1 MKKKL
6 SVVIAIIL
14 TLALSL
20 AFTGCDNDTSKTEDY
35 GTLTVANVTLAE
47 GEEKNLEIT
56 FSKPEKAEPVEY
68 TFEGDAIEIKDGKVK
83 ALKGG
88 VTVAVNAETEHHKAN
103 FTVTVT
109 ENYGTMSVEN
119 ITANVGEEKEINVTF
134 SKPEKAEPVEYTFEG
149 DAIEI
154 KDGKIKALKGGET
167 VTVTA
172 TTAHHTATFTVTI
185 AEDYGTLTVND
196 IEGVMEGTTGVDI
209 EYTFSNPAYAEE
221 ITYTFDGND
230 IEIVNGKINVL
241 VGGKTVTVTAKTSHH
256 ETTFTVTTLIDYGE
270 LNFTDVYA
278 WVGYPASELDYE
290 FSKPERKEAFTYK
303 YDATKLTIDAEKNTV
318 KALVAGDV
326 EVTVESEHF
335 ADKFT
340 VHAEQVNK
348 NDACYTVPADFNTRI
363 AGKLAEYRNKGND
376 GHTTLFIGDS
386 FFDERWFWTDFNR
399 TYAGKDALIAGVSSS
414 TTYDWEHFTQ
424 TFLKNVSPKQIAM
437 HMGTNNV
444 YDDKKS
450 ATETVSSLQRMFY
463 LMHDAMPQTH
473 IYWFNISQ
481 RSYGDSEIGIVA
493 TVNTA
498 MKKWAANREWI
509 TLIDTSSKLTNDM
522 LRDNV
527 HPKLEYYSVFVNAL
541 KDAGA
546 VIEDAP
552 VKEGVGFTAGTY
564 NKDAKTFN
572 LKTNARTRAYLMDG
586 ASEYSGNFVVS
597 GTAKTSANGN
607 NPWTEF
613 IINKAPADD
622 WFSAANALPVSN
634 ITFASN
640 GNSAIWGYKA
650 AGGRDTLA
658 TVDITSYTFTVIAY
672 NGSVLFKVND
682 SVKVYTDTDIK
693 DTYFGFG
700 TENAELGITNLSV
713 TISDD
718 VAIRAKYDQLAPTPS
733 ASIEDI
739 DRTVDK
745 PINEGAWTA
754 EYKGKM
760 LNRNYVISGKIDVTA
775 VGNNPHIHFKFDGDG
790 NRILLWDNPGDGSLK
805 LKCAVNGNYDALG
818 NVPDNAKYQ
827 IKSGEKLTLTWKLV
841 VTDTDAYLYIN
852 GELRM
857 VWKNIPGNSVN
868 LSSEAV
874 ACKFYDMTAKT
885 LADDKAE
892 YEKII
897 SDMQS
902 TIDAYKNNAAG
913 VYRA

>member
-6 SVVIAIIL
+6 SIVIAIIL

-35 GTLTVANVTLAE
+35 GTLTVTNVTLAE

-68 TFEGDAIEIKDGKVK
+68 TFEGDAIEIKDGK
-83 ALKGG
+83 
-88 VTVAVNAETEHHKAN
+88 
-103 FTVTVT
+103 
-109 ENYGTMSVEN
+109 
-119 ITANVGEEKEINVTF
+119 
-134 SKPEKAEPVEYTFEG
+134 
-149 DAIEI
+149 
-154 KDGKIKALKGGET
+154 IKALKGGAT

-172 TTAHHTATFTVTI
+172 TTAHHTVTFTVTI

-256 ETTFTVTTLIDYGE
+256 ETTFIVTTLIDYGE

-290 FSKPERKEAFTYK
+290 FSKPERKETFTYK

-363 AGKLAEYRNKGND
+363 EGKLAEYRNKGND

-493 TVNTA
+493 TVNSA

-522 LRDNV
+522 LRDKV

-634 ITFASN
+634 ITFANN
-640 GNSAIWGYKA
+640 GSSQIWGYKA

-658 TVDITSYTFTVIAY
+658 TVDITSYTFTIIAY

-733 ASIEDI
+733 ASIEDL
-739 DRTVDK
+739 DRTVDQR
-745 PINEGAWTA
+745 IYEGAWTA
-754 EYKGKM
+754 EYKGKI

-818 NVPDNAKYQ
+818 TVPNNAKYQ

-841 VTDTDAYLYIN
+841 VTDNDAYLYIN

-897 SDMQS
+897 SDMKS

>member
-35 GTLTVANVTLAE
+35 GTLTVTNVTLAE

-363 AGKLAEYRNKGND
+363 AGKLDEYRNKGND

-481 RSYGDSEIGIVA
+481 RSSGGSEIGIVA

-522 LRDNV
+522 LPDNV

-552 VKEGVGFTAGTY
+552 A
-564 NKDAKTFN
+564 
-572 LKTNARTRAYLMDG
+572 
-586 ASEYSGNFVVS
+586 
-597 GTAKTSANGN
+597 
-607 NPWTEF
+607 
-613 IINKAPADD
+613 
-622 WFSAANALPVSN
+622 
-634 ITFASN
+634 
-640 GNSAIWGYKA
+640 
-650 AGGRDTLA
+650 
-658 TVDITSYTFTVIAY
+658 
-672 NGSVLFKVND
+672 
-682 SVKVYTDTDIK
+682 
-693 DTYFGFG
+693 
-700 TENAELGITNLSV
+700 
-713 TISDD
+713 
-718 VAIRAKYDQLAPTPS
+718 PS

-739 DRTVDK
+739 VRTKSQSVGDY
-745 PINEGAWTA
+745 PWTA
-754 EYKGKM
+754 EYKGKT
-760 LNRNYVISGKIDVTA
+760 LNRHYVISGKIDITDTS
-775 VGNNPHIHFKFDGDG
+775 GNPHVGFDFDTYA
-790 NRILLWDNPGDGSLK
+790 NRILLWDNQTNGQYKVGYAYNGDHKNDAPANAIYTKETGKTLTLEWKIVVTNSD
-805 LKCAVNGNYDALG
+805 AYFYVNGD
-818 NVPDNAKYQ
+818 
-827 IKSGEKLTLTWKLV
+827 
-841 VTDTDAYLYIN
+841 
-852 GELRM
+852 LRL
-857 VWKNIPGNSVN
+857 VWKNIPGNSLTLN
-868 LSSEAV
+868 TQAMD
-874 ACKFYDMTAKT
+874 AKFYDMTAKT

-902 TIDAYKNNAAG
+902 TIDAYKNNTAG

>member
-47 GEEKNLEIT
+47 GEEKNLEI
-56 FSKPEKAEPVEY
+56 
-68 TFEGDAIEIKDGKVK
+68 
-83 ALKGG
+83 
-88 VTVAVNAETEHHKAN
+88 
-103 FTVTVT
+103 
-109 ENYGTMSVEN
+109 
-119 ITANVGEEKEINVTF
+119 TF

-399 TYAGKDALIAGVSSS
+399 TYAGKDALITGVSSS

-481 RSYGDSEIGIVA
+481 RSYGNSEIGIVA

-634 ITFASN
+634 ITFANN

-739 DRTVDK
+739 VRTKSQSVGDY
-745 PINEGAWTA
+745 PWTA
-754 EYKGKM
+754 EYKGKT
-760 LNRNYVISGKIDVTA
+760 LNRNYVISGKIDITDTS
-775 VGNNPHIHFKFDGDG
+775 GNPHVGFDFDTYA
-790 NRILLWDNPGDGSLK
+790 NRILLWDNQTNGQYKVGYAYNGDHKNDAPANAIYTKETGKTLTLEWKIVVTNSD
-805 LKCAVNGNYDALG
+805 AYFYVNGD
-818 NVPDNAKYQ
+818 
-827 IKSGEKLTLTWKLV
+827 
-841 VTDTDAYLYIN
+841 
-852 GELRM
+852 LRL
-857 VWKNIPGNSVN
+857 VWKNIPGNSLTLN
-868 LSSEAV
+868 TQAMD
-874 ACKFYDMTAKT
+874 AKFYDMTAKT

-902 TIDAYKNNAAG
+902 TIDAYKNNTAG

>member
-6 SVVIAIIL
+6 SIVIAIIL

-47 GEEKNLEIT
+47 GEEKNLEI
-56 FSKPEKAEPVEY
+56 
-68 TFEGDAIEIKDGKVK
+68 
-83 ALKGG
+83 
-88 VTVAVNAETEHHKAN
+88 
-103 FTVTVT
+103 
-109 ENYGTMSVEN
+109 
-119 ITANVGEEKEINVTF
+119 TF

-363 AGKLAEYRNKGND
+363 AGKLAEDRNKGND

-463 LMHDAMPQTH
+463 LMLILTNTNTLTINLNKFRDRILQSSSNTNSTSFFYRQVWKFTNSHFTSR
-473 IYWFNISQ
+473 IYTSTSFTYNNIFNI
-481 RSYGDSEIGIVA
+481 
-493 TVNTA
+493 
-498 MKKWAANREWI
+498 
-509 TLIDTSSKLTNDM
+509 
-522 LRDNV
+522 
-527 HPKLEYYSVFVNAL
+527 
-541 KDAGA
+541 
-546 VIEDAP
+546 
-552 VKEGVGFTAGTY
+552 
-564 NKDAKTFN
+564 
-572 LKTNARTRAYLMDG
+572 
-586 ASEYSGNFVVS
+586 
-597 GTAKTSANGN
+597 
-607 NPWTEF
+607 F
-613 IINKAPADD
+613 IIILTTPWSQTTCATNCATPR
-622 WFSAANALPVSN
+622 N
-634 ITFASN
+634 I
-640 GNSAIWGYKA
+640 
-650 AGGRDTLA
+650 
-658 TVDITSYTFTVIAY
+658 
-672 NGSVLFKVND
+672 
-682 SVKVYTDTDIK
+682 
-693 DTYFGFG
+693 
-700 TENAELGITNLSV
+700 E
-713 TISDD
+713 
-718 VAIRAKYDQLAPTPS
+718 
-733 ASIEDI
+733 
-739 DRTVDK
+739 
-745 PINEGAWTA
+745 
-754 EYKGKM
+754 
-760 LNRNYVISGKIDVTA
+760 
-775 VGNNPHIHFKFDGDG
+775 H
-790 NRILLWDNPGDGSLK
+790 
-805 LKCAVNGNYDALG
+805 
-818 NVPDNAKYQ
+818 
-827 IKSGEKLTLTWKLV
+827 
-841 VTDTDAYLYIN
+841 
-852 GELRM
+852 
-857 VWKNIPGNSVN
+857 
-868 LSSEAV
+868 
-874 ACKFYDMTAKT
+874 
-885 LADDKAE
+885 
-892 YEKII
+892 
-897 SDMQS
+897 
-902 TIDAYKNNAAG
+902 
-913 VYRA
+913 

>member
-1 MKKKL
+1 
-6 SVVIAIIL
+6 
-14 TLALSL
+14 
-20 AFTGCDNDTSKTEDY
+20 
-35 GTLTVANVTLAE
+35 
-47 GEEKNLEIT
+47 
-56 FSKPEKAEPVEY
+56 
-68 TFEGDAIEIKDGKVK
+68 
-83 ALKGG
+83 
-88 VTVAVNAETEHHKAN
+88 
-103 FTVTVT
+103 
-109 ENYGTMSVEN
+109 
-119 ITANVGEEKEINVTF
+119 
-134 SKPEKAEPVEYTFEG
+134 
-149 DAIEI
+149 
-154 KDGKIKALKGGET
+154 
-167 VTVTA
+167 
-172 TTAHHTATFTVTI
+172 
-185 AEDYGTLTVND
+185 
-196 IEGVMEGTTGVDI
+196 
-209 EYTFSNPAYAEE
+209 
-221 ITYTFDGND
+221 
-230 IEIVNGKINVL
+230 
-241 VGGKTVTVTAKTSHH
+241 
-256 ETTFTVTTLIDYGE
+256 
-270 LNFTDVYA
+270 
-278 WVGYPASELDYE
+278 
-290 FSKPERKEAFTYK
+290 
-303 YDATKLTIDAEKNTV
+303 
-318 KALVAGDV
+318 
-326 EVTVESEHF
+326 
-335 ADKFT
+335 
-340 VHAEQVNK
+340 
-348 NDACYTVPADFNTRI
+348 
-363 AGKLAEYRNKGND
+363 
-376 GHTTLFIGDS
+376 
-386 FFDERWFWTDFNR
+386 
-399 TYAGKDALIAGVSSS
+399 
-414 TTYDWEHFTQ
+414 
-424 TFLKNVSPKQIAM
+424 
-437 HMGTNNV
+437 
-444 YDDKKS
+444 
-450 ATETVSSLQRMFY
+450 
-463 LMHDAMPQTH
+463 
-473 IYWFNISQ
+473 
-481 RSYGDSEIGIVA
+481 
-493 TVNTA
+493 

-733 ASIEDI
+733 ASIEDL
-739 DRTVDK
+739 DRTVDHR
-745 PINEGAWTA
+745 IYEGAWTA
-754 EYKGKM
+754 EYKGKI

-818 NVPDNAKYQ
+818 TVPDNAKYQ
-827 IKSGEKLTLTWKLV
+827 IKSGEKLTITWKLV
-841 VTDTDAYLYIN
+841 ATDNDAYLYLN

-897 SDMQS
+897 SDMQP

>member
-14 TLALSL
+14 TLALSF

-47 GEEKNLEIT
+47 GEEKNLEI
-56 FSKPEKAEPVEY
+56 
-68 TFEGDAIEIKDGKVK
+68 
-83 ALKGG
+83 
-88 VTVAVNAETEHHKAN
+88 
-103 FTVTVT
+103 
-109 ENYGTMSVEN
+109 
-119 ITANVGEEKEINVTF
+119 TF

-493 TVNTA
+493 TVNST

-541 KDAGA
+541 KDAGV

-739 DRTVDK
+739 DRTVDQR
-745 PINEGAWTA
+745 IYEGAWTA
-754 EYKGKM
+754 EYKGKI

-818 NVPDNAKYQ
+818 TVPDNAKYQ
-827 IKSGEKLTLTWKLV
+827 IKSGEKLTITWKLV
-841 VTDTDAYLYIN
+841 ATDNDAYLYLN

>member
-20 AFTGCDNDTSKTEDY
+20 AFTGCDNDPAKTEDY

-119 ITANVGEEKEINVTF
+119 ITASVGEEKEINVTF

-154 KDGKIKALKGGET
+154 KDGKIKALKSGAT

-209 EYTFSNPAYAEE
+209 EYTFSNPAYAEA

-278 WVGYPASELDYE
+278 WVGYPASELDYA

-303 YDATKLTIDAEKNTV
+303 YDTTKLTIDAEKNTV

-481 RSYGDSEIGIVA
+481 RSYDDAKIGIVA
-493 TVNTA
+493 TVNSA

-509 TLIDTSSKLTNDM
+509 TLIDTSSKLTTDM

-541 KDAGA
+541 KDAGV

-733 ASIEDI
+733 ASIDDI
-739 DRTVDK
+739 ERDK
-745 PINEGAWTA
+745 GQGVNDQPVNIN
-754 EYKGKM
+754 YKNHDLRK
-760 LNRNYVISGKIDVTA
+760 NYVLSGKVDVTDCA
-775 VGNNPHIHFKFDGDG
+775 NNAHLVIGWDTFSD
-790 NRILLWDNPGDGSLK
+790 RLLLWDNQSDGNFK
-805 LKCAVNGNYDALG
+805 MGYAYNGAHKNDA
-818 NVPDNAKYQ
+818 PSNAIYTKEAG
-827 IKSGEKLTLTWKLV
+827 KTLTLEWKLV
-841 VTDTDAYLYIN
+841 VTNSDAYFYVN
-852 GELRM
+852 GDLRLI
-857 VWKNIPGNSVN
+857 WKGIPDKA
-868 LSSEAV
+868 LLITSEHAT
-874 ACKFYDMTAKT
+874 CKFYDMTAKT

-897 SDMQS
+897 SDMKS

>member
-154 KDGKIKALKGGET
+154 KDGKIKALKGGAT

-363 AGKLAEYRNKGND
+363 EGKLAEYRNKGND

-481 RSYGDSEIGIVA
+481 RSSGGSEIGIVA

-552 VKEGVGFTAGTY
+552 A
-564 NKDAKTFN
+564 
-572 LKTNARTRAYLMDG
+572 
-586 ASEYSGNFVVS
+586 
-597 GTAKTSANGN
+597 
-607 NPWTEF
+607 
-613 IINKAPADD
+613 
-622 WFSAANALPVSN
+622 
-634 ITFASN
+634 
-640 GNSAIWGYKA
+640 
-650 AGGRDTLA
+650 
-658 TVDITSYTFTVIAY
+658 
-672 NGSVLFKVND
+672 
-682 SVKVYTDTDIK
+682 
-693 DTYFGFG
+693 
-700 TENAELGITNLSV
+700 
-713 TISDD
+713 
-718 VAIRAKYDQLAPTPS
+718 PS

-739 DRTVDK
+739 VRTKSQSVGDY
-745 PINEGAWTA
+745 PWTA
-754 EYKGKM
+754 EYKGKT
-760 LNRNYVISGKIDVTA
+760 LNRHYVISGKIDITDTS
-775 VGNNPHIHFKFDGDG
+775 GNPHVGFDFDTYA
-790 NRILLWDNPGDGSLK
+790 NRILLWDNQTNGQYKVGYAYNGDHKNDAPANAIYTKETGKTLTLEWKIVVTNSD
-805 LKCAVNGNYDALG
+805 AYFYVNGD
-818 NVPDNAKYQ
+818 
-827 IKSGEKLTLTWKLV
+827 
-841 VTDTDAYLYIN
+841 
-852 GELRM
+852 LRL
-857 VWKNIPGNSVN
+857 VWKNIPGNSLTLN
-868 LSSEAV
+868 TQAMD
-874 ACKFYDMTAKT
+874 AKFYDMTAKT

-902 TIDAYKNNAAG
+902 TIDAYKNNTAG

>member
-35 GTLTVANVTLAE
+35 GTLTVTNVTLAE

-290 FSKPERKEAFTYK
+290 FSKPERKETFTYK

-493 TVNTA
+493 TVNST

-552 VKEGVGFTAGTY
+552 A
-564 NKDAKTFN
+564 
-572 LKTNARTRAYLMDG
+572 
-586 ASEYSGNFVVS
+586 
-597 GTAKTSANGN
+597 
-607 NPWTEF
+607 
-613 IINKAPADD
+613 
-622 WFSAANALPVSN
+622 
-634 ITFASN
+634 
-640 GNSAIWGYKA
+640 
-650 AGGRDTLA
+650 
-658 TVDITSYTFTVIAY
+658 
-672 NGSVLFKVND
+672 
-682 SVKVYTDTDIK
+682 
-693 DTYFGFG
+693 
-700 TENAELGITNLSV
+700 
-713 TISDD
+713 
-718 VAIRAKYDQLAPTPS
+718 PS
-733 ASIEDI
+733 ASIEDL
-739 DRTVDK
+739 DRTVDQR
-745 PINEGAWTA
+745 INEGAWTA
-754 EYKGKM
+754 EYKGKI

-818 NVPDNAKYQ
+818 TVPNNAKYQ

-841 VTDTDAYLYIN
+841 VTDNDAYLYIN

-897 SDMQS
+897 SDMKS
-902 TIDAYKNNAAG
+902 TIDAYKNNTAG

>member
-35 GTLTVANVTLAE
+35 GTLTVTNVTLAE
-47 GEEKNLEIT
+47 GEEKNLEI
-56 FSKPEKAEPVEY
+56 
-68 TFEGDAIEIKDGKVK
+68 
-83 ALKGG
+83 
-88 VTVAVNAETEHHKAN
+88 
-103 FTVTVT
+103 
-109 ENYGTMSVEN
+109 
-119 ITANVGEEKEINVTF
+119 TF

-290 FSKPERKEAFTYK
+290 FSKPERKETFTYK

-493 TVNTA
+493 TVNST

-552 VKEGVGFTAGTY
+552 A
-564 NKDAKTFN
+564 
-572 LKTNARTRAYLMDG
+572 
-586 ASEYSGNFVVS
+586 
-597 GTAKTSANGN
+597 
-607 NPWTEF
+607 
-613 IINKAPADD
+613 
-622 WFSAANALPVSN
+622 
-634 ITFASN
+634 
-640 GNSAIWGYKA
+640 
-650 AGGRDTLA
+650 
-658 TVDITSYTFTVIAY
+658 
-672 NGSVLFKVND
+672 
-682 SVKVYTDTDIK
+682 
-693 DTYFGFG
+693 
-700 TENAELGITNLSV
+700 
-713 TISDD
+713 
-718 VAIRAKYDQLAPTPS
+718 PS
-733 ASIEDI
+733 ASIEDL
-739 DRTVDK
+739 DRTVDQR
-745 PINEGAWTA
+745 INEGAWTA
-754 EYKGKM
+754 EYKGKI

-818 NVPDNAKYQ
+818 TVPNNAKYQ

-841 VTDTDAYLYIN
+841 VTDNDAYLYIN

-897 SDMQS
+897 SDMKS
-902 TIDAYKNNAAG
+902 TIDAYKNNTAG

>member
-6 SVVIAIIL
+6 SIVIAIIL

-68 TFEGDAIEIKDGKVK
+68 TFEG
-83 ALKGG
+83 
-88 VTVAVNAETEHHKAN
+88 N
-103 FTVTVT
+103 
-109 ENYGTMSVEN
+109 
-119 ITANVGEEKEINVTF
+119 
-134 SKPEKAEPVEYTFEG
+134 
-149 DAIEI
+149 AIEI

-209 EYTFSNPAYAEE
+209 EYTFSNPAHAEE

-278 WVGYPASELDYE
+278 WVDYPASELDYE

-493 TVNTA
+493 TVNST

-541 KDAGA
+541 KDAGV

-564 NKDAKTFN
+564 NKEAKTFN

-634 ITFASN
+634 ITFANN

-739 DRTVDK
+739 DRTVDQH
-745 PINEGAWTA
+745 INEGAWTA

-818 NVPDNAKYQ
+818 TVPDNAKYQ

-841 VTDTDAYLYIN
+841 ATDNDAYLYIN

>member
-6 SVVIAIIL
+6 SIVIAIIL
-14 TLALSL
+14 TLTLSL

-47 GEEKNLEIT
+47 GEEKNLEI
-56 FSKPEKAEPVEY
+56 
-68 TFEGDAIEIKDGKVK
+68 
-83 ALKGG
+83 
-88 VTVAVNAETEHHKAN
+88 
-103 FTVTVT
+103 
-109 ENYGTMSVEN
+109 
-119 ITANVGEEKEINVTF
+119 TF

-221 ITYTFDGND
+221 ITYTFEGND

-270 LNFTDVYA
+270 LNFNDVYA

-348 NDACYTVPADFNTRI
+348 NDACYTVPADFNPRI

-493 TVNTA
+493 TVNST
-498 MKKWAANREWI
+498 MKKWAANREWV

-541 KDAGA
+541 KDAGV

-597 GTAKTSANGN
+597 GTAKTFANGN

-634 ITFASN
+634 ITFANN

-733 ASIEDI
+733 ASVEDI
-739 DRTVDK
+739 DRTVDQH
-745 PINEGAWTA
+745 INEGAWTA

-818 NVPDNAKYQ
+818 TVPDNAKYQ

-841 VTDTDAYLYIN
+841 VTDNDAYLYIN